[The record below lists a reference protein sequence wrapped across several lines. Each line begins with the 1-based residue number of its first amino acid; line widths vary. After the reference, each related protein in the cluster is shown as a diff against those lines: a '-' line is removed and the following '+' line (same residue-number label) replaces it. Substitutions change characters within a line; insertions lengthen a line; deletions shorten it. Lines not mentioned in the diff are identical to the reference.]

1 MSQNDLTK
9 QIVETCDR
17 YRDALVAIVSLVAA
31 REYPAEEQSKLAA
44 ETRRTM
50 EQIKAKD
57 FISANEAA
65 MLFGC
70 SPQHLRNLVQ
80 RALDGKTPYP
90 IPFRDL
96 DGVVTFPVAEL
107 LEWSRTPKPKAKKAS
122 RKEKPSLRALAS

>member
-1 MSQNDLTK
+1 MNQNDFTEQLD
-9 QIVETCDR
+9 ETWDR
-17 YRDALVAIVSLVAA
+17 QRDALIAIVSLLAA
-31 REYPAEEQSKLAA
+31 REYPAEEHSKLAA
-44 ETRRTM
+44 ETRRTI

-96 DGVVTFPVAEL
+96 DGVVTFPVLEL
-107 LEWSRTPKPKAKKAS
+107 LEWSRTPKPKTKKVS
-122 RKEKPSLRALAS
+122 RK